1 MNKVVLK
8 AGLWRDWM
16 GDGVIIPPV
25 GVSLIVSNGLGV
37 ERCHELALAM
47 IRESLLKEGLKEAV
61 IFSRRGKVKGRYLT
75 FAQGVEGEGCFNR
88 WSVLGKD
95 VLKLCRESSFEAAW
109 TDGCSLQYDE
119 ADFLCEMRREL
130 GWFGPKM
137 ILIDLEFADL
147 SLLTG
152 LAELARRRKCRIIV
166 TSSSPFRAA
175 SGGLTLPT
183 VEVAAQAACGRGVD
197 ELADA
202 VVCVQGLQPDAV
214 SSNPVVEV
222 LKGQFFATRSK
233 AEQQKSKMTD
243 LIAMAWPLLTGKCLI
258 KVTED
263 E

>member
-16 GDGVIIPPV
+16 GDGVTIPPV

-47 IRESLLKEGLKEAV
+47 IRELLLKKGLKEAV
-61 IFSRRGKVKGRYLT
+61 IFSRRGKVKGRYLAL
-75 FAQGVEGEGCFNR
+75 AQGVEGEGCFNR

-95 VLKLCRESSFEAAW
+95 VLKLCRESSFEATW

-175 SGGLTLPT
+175 SGGLALPT

-197 ELADA
+197 ELADV

-214 SSNPVVEV
+214 SSNAVVEV
-222 LKGQFFATRSK
+222 LKGQFFATRSN
-233 AEQQKSKMTD
+233 AEQESGRKPG
-243 LIAMAWPLLTGKCLI
+243 LIAMARSLLNGLA
-258 KVTED
+258 
-263 E
+263 

>member
-1 MNKVVLK
+1 MVL
-8 AGLWRDWM
+8 AGSGGTRAETA
-16 GDGVIIPPV
+16 G
-25 GVSLIVSNGLGV
+25 
-37 ERCHELALAM
+37 E
-47 IRESLLKEGLKEAV
+47 
-61 IFSRRGKVKGRYLT
+61 
-75 FAQGVEGEGCFNR
+75 GVEGEGCFNR

-95 VLKLCRESSFEAAW
+95 VLKLCRESSFEATW

-119 ADFLCEMRREL
+119 ADFLREVRRGL

-175 SGGLTLPT
+175 SGGLALPT
-183 VEVAAQAACGRGVD
+183 VEVAAQAACGHGVD

-214 SSNPVVEV
+214 SSNAVVEV

-233 AEQQKSKMTD
+233 AEQESGRKPG
-243 LIAMAWPLLTGKCLI
+243 LIAMARSLLNGLA
-258 KVTED
+258 
-263 E
+263 